1 MNNVLKVLQSVF
13 TAVGGALGY
22 FIGGCDGLVI
32 ALLSFVVID
41 YVTGVFLAFEKKEIS
56 SEVGFHGICKKVLIF
71 ILVGVANILDVYV
84 IQTGAILR
92 TATIFFYLAN
102 EGISILENASALG
115 LPVPKKIQDA
125 LAQLKKKSED
135 DIDKDKKS

>member
-1 MNNVLKVLQSVF
+1 MDNVIKSIQYVLA
-13 TAVGGALGY
+13 AVGGALGY

-135 DIDKDKKS
+135 DTDKKS

>member
-1 MNNVLKVLQSVF
+1 MDNVIKSIQYVL

-32 ALLSFVVID
+32 ALLTFVVID

-135 DIDKDKKS
+135 DTDKDKKS

>member
-1 MNNVLKVLQSVF
+1 MDNVIKVLQSALTV
-13 TAVGGALGY
+13 VGGFLGY

-71 ILVGVANILDVYV
+71 ILVGVANILDVHV

-102 EGISILENASALG
+102 EGISILENSSALG

-125 LAQLKKKSED
+125 LAQLRKKSED
-135 DIDKDKKS
+135 DTDTDKKS

>member
-1 MNNVLKVLQSVF
+1 MDNVIKSIQYVL

-22 FIGGCDGLVI
+22 FIRGGDGLVI

-135 DIDKDKKS
+135 DTDKKS

>member
-56 SEVGFHGICKKVLIF
+56 SEVGFHGICKKILIF

-135 DIDKDKKS
+135 DTDKKS